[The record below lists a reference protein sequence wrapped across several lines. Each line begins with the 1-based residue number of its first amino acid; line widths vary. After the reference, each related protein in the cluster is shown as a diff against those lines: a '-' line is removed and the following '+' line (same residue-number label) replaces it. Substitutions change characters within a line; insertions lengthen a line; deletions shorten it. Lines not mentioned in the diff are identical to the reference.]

1 MAKDDKTEK
10 ATPKRRKESR
20 KKGQVAKSTEL
31 NSALVLGA
39 GLIALSMTGPAVIDS
54 ATGSMRTILELIS
67 HPNEV
72 SSGAGLNGLMHLMLS
87 TMLSTVAPLA
97 GICLGVG
104 LLANVIQVGIRPSFQ
119 AIKPSFKKINP
130 ASGAKNIFGPRI
142 IFETGKAVTK
152 VSVVGAVVAMAL
164 LPQITN
170 PGASVGTTPLALG
183 SLMASGAKGI
193 MLRATIAYLLI
204 AIVDL
209 IWQRYQHIKKMKM
222 SKQEV
227 KDESKQTQLPPEV
240 KSALRRRAIL
250 ASRARMMAA
259 VPQADVVVTN
269 PTHYAVALS
278 YDGNHPAPI
287 VVAKGKDFIA
297 AQIRRIAEEND
308 VPIVADPPLAR
319 SLHDSVAIDQMIPA
333 ELYAAVAQV
342 LAFVYKLAG
351 RKKVT
356 R

>member
-31 NSALVLGA
+31 NSALVLGG
-39 GLIALSMTGPAVIDS
+39 GLIALTSFGPAVVNS
-54 ATGSMRTILELIS
+54 AAGSMRAIFELIS
-67 HPNEV
+67 RPDEV
-72 SSGAGLNGLMHLMLS
+72 SSGAGLNGLVHIVLN
-87 TMLSTVAPLA
+87 TMLGTVAPIA

-104 LLANVIQVGIRPSFQ
+104 VLANVVQVGFRPSFHVL
-119 AIKPSFKKINP
+119 KPKFKKLNP
-130 ASGAKNIFGPRI
+130 ATGAKNLFGPRLF
-142 IFETGKAVTK
+142 FETGKALSK

-164 LPQITN
+164 VPQITSLHTN
-170 PGASVGTTPLALG
+170 LGTTPLALLG
-183 SLMASGAKGI
+183 LLGSGAKAI
-193 MLRATIAYLLI
+193 MERAAIAYLLI
-204 AIVDL
+204 AIVDV
-209 IWQRYQHIKKMKM
+209 IWQRRRNTKQMKM
-222 SKQEV
+222 TKQEV
-227 KDESKQTQLPPEV
+227 KDEFKNLSLPPEV

-297 AQIRRIAEEND
+297 LQIRRIAEEND
-308 VPIVADPPLAR
+308 VPIVPDPPLAR
-319 SLHDSVAIDQMIPA
+319 SLHGSVEIDQMIPV

-351 RKKVT
+351 RK
-356 R
+356 RAS